1 MGRSAWDI
9 ITATMNPVN
18 IRFFSSSQPMPPVPT
33 TSTRDPSIAFSNRH
47 RSDMTPTPNNAHY
60 TCASDVI
67 IDKFEMERNDGAFT
81 RLVEVLTHGYLQDG
95 MPKTTATH
103 LKHVSLVATV
113 CWGEGVQELY
123 PFSVWQA
130 ELRLCAVKQRYLEQ
144 QLVCAEL
151 VLALQ
156 MVTGQPAVMSVAGAE
171 LQHCLSLCPEE
182 TLLGVQPAHIRAADP
197 TLAHLFTDISEL
209 GGPRPF

>member
-1 MGRSAWDI
+1 MI
-9 ITATMNPVN
+9 N
-18 IRFFSSSQPMPPVPT
+18 
-33 TSTRDPSIAFSNRH
+33 
-47 RSDMTPTPNNAHY
+47 
-60 TCASDVI
+60 
-67 IDKFEMERNDGAFT
+67 KFEMEREDGAFT
-81 RLVEVLTHGYLQDG
+81 RLVEVLTNSYLQDG
-95 MPKTTATH
+95 MPKTTATR

-113 CWGEGVQELY
+113 CVGGRGTGIMLIN

-130 ELRLCAVKQRYLEQ
+130 ELRLRAVKQRYLEQ

-197 TLAHLFTDISEL
+197 TLAHQENTSSLTSVSLVALVLAPDPSDRVKKGL
-209 GGPRPF
+209 GNNQSLVAKHKLCANTLMM